1 MSYLNSILNDS
12 KKFDSPFAHWEL
24 NKPLTDLQINEILHA
39 DISDPTKHNLNYDGT
54 RAIDG
59 GEGKFREGISDGGK
73 ALKFRCFVTKENS
86 NEFPG
91 LTNLIKELQ
100 NKKTYQ
106 KISEL
111 INKDLSNS
119 YVRVEV
125 ICDREGFWLK
135 PHCDIPE
142 KLISSLIYIN
152 DTAEDISLGTDLYNE
167 QLELK
172 HTVPFWHNFGYIF
185 HGPNKWHG
193 MEKGKTIRTE
203 RRGIQ
208 INYVTFETDWKVE

>member
-1 MSYLNSILNDS
+1 MR
-12 KKFDSPFAHWEL
+12 A
-24 NKPLTDLQINEILHA
+24 
-39 DISDPTKHNLNYDGT
+39 TKHNEPEEYFTFGQCLTPQQIDEIKTADINRTQVLNDGT
-54 RAIDG
+54 RSGYKDG
-59 GEGKFREGISDGGK
+59 VGKQNDKFREYI
-73 ALKFRCFVTKENS
+73 TKENAGKYP
-86 NEFPG
+86 ELVKF
-91 LTNLIKELQ
+91 IKELQ
-100 NKKTYQ
+100 TEPIRSMIAKLVGNKENF
-106 KISEL
+106 IG
-111 INKDLSNS
+111 S
-119 YVRVEV
+119 YVRLEV
-125 ICDREGFWLK
+125 LNDTQGFWLK

-185 HGPNKWHG
+185 HFNKWHG

>member
-1 MSYLNSILNDS
+1 MSTRLFQSLGRATRHDKPWEYFTFGQAL
-12 KKFDSPFAHWEL
+12 SPQ
-24 NKPLTDLQINEILHA
+24 QIDEIKNADIQKGGILH
-39 DISDPTKHNLNYDGT
+39 DGT
-54 RAIDG
+54 RSGYKDG
-59 GEGKFREGISDGGK
+59 IEKQNHKLREY
-73 ALKFRCFVTKENS
+73 VTNENRDKYPELVS
-86 NEFPG
+86 F
-91 LTNLIKELQ
+91 IKELQ
-100 NKKTYQ
+100 SKPIREMIAQMVGN
-106 KISEL
+106 E
-111 INKDLSNS
+111 NNFEGS
-119 YVRVEV
+119 YVRLEV
-125 ICDREGFWLK
+125 LNDTQGFWLK

>member
-1 MSYLNSILNDS
+1 MSTRLFQSLSRATKHDEPWEYFTFGQCL
-12 KKFDSPFAHWEL
+12 SPQ
-24 NKPLTDLQINEILHA
+24 QIEEIKNA
-39 DISDPTKHNLNYDGT
+39 DIDRTSMLHDGT
-54 RAIDG
+54 RSGYKDG
-59 GEGKFREGISDGGK
+59 VSKQNDKFREY
-73 ALKFRCFVTKENS
+73 VTKDNWLKYPELAKFI
-86 NEFPG
+86 E
-91 LTNLIKELQ
+91 ELQ
-100 NKKTYQ
+100 SLPIRQ
-106 KISEL
+106 MIARL
-111 INKDLSNS
+111 VGNKDNFKDS
-119 YVRVEV
+119 YVRLEV
-125 ICDREGFWLK
+125 LNDTQGFWLK

-193 MEKGKTIRTE
+193 MEAGKTIRTE

-208 INYVTFETDWKVE
+208 INYVTFETDWKVK

>member
-1 MSYLNSILNDS
+1 MSTRLFQSLSRATKHDTPWEYFTFGQAL
-12 KKFDSPFAHWEL
+12 SPQ
-24 NKPLTDLQINEILHA
+24 QIEEIKNADIIKSGILH
-39 DISDPTKHNLNYDGT
+39 DGT
-54 RAIDG
+54 RSGYKDG
-59 GEGKFREGISDGGK
+59 IEKQNHKLREY
-73 ALKFRCFVTKENS
+73 VTNENRDKYPELVS
-86 NEFPG
+86 F
-91 LTNLIKELQ
+91 IKELQ
-100 NKKTYQ
+100 SKPIREMIAKMVGN
-106 KISEL
+106 E
-111 INKDLSNS
+111 NNFEGS
-119 YVRVEV
+119 YVRLEV
-125 ICDREGFWLK
+125 LNDTQGFWLK

>member
-1 MSYLNSILNDS
+1 MSKLYSSLLR
-12 KKFDSPFAHWEL
+12 A
-24 NKPLTDLQINEILHA
+24 
-39 DISDPTKHNLNYDGT
+39 TKHNEPWEYFTFGQCLTPQQIDEIKTADINRTQVLNDGT
-54 RAIDG
+54 RSGYKDG
-59 GEGKFREGISDGGK
+59 VGKQNDKFREYI
-73 ALKFRCFVTKENS
+73 TKENAGKYP
-86 NEFPG
+86 ELVKF
-91 LTNLIKELQ
+91 IKELQ
-100 NKKTYQ
+100 TEPIRGMIAKLVGNKEKF
-106 KISEL
+106 IG
-111 INKDLSNS
+111 S
-119 YVRVEV
+119 YVRLEALN
-125 ICDREGFWLK
+125 DTQGFWLK

-208 INYVTFETDWKVE
+208 LNYVTFETDWKVE

>member
-1 MSYLNSILNDS
+1 MNDPQGKFEILRKIS
-12 KKFDSPFAHWEL
+12 KKPQVSQREL
-24 NKPLTDLQINEILHA
+24 AEELGFSLGK
-39 DISDPTKHNLNYDGT
+39 LNY
-54 RAIDG
+54 
-59 GEGKFREGISDGGK
+59 
-73 ALKFRCFVTKENS
+73 C
-86 NEFPG
+86 
-91 LTNLIKELQ
+91 IKELQ
-100 NKKTYQ
+100 SKPIREMIAKMVGN
-106 KISEL
+106 E
-111 INKDLSNS
+111 NNFEGS
-119 YVRVEV
+119 YVRLEV
-125 ICDREGFWLK
+125 LNDTQGFWLK

>member
-1 MSYLNSILNDS
+1 MSKLYSSLLR
-12 KKFDSPFAHWEL
+12 A
-24 NKPLTDLQINEILHA
+24 
-39 DISDPTKHNLNYDGT
+39 TKHNEPWEYFTFGQCLTPQQIDEIKTADINRTQVLNDGT
-54 RAIDG
+54 RSGYKNGVGKQND
-59 GEGKFREGISDGGK
+59 KFREYI
-73 ALKFRCFVTKENS
+73 TKENAGKYP
-86 NEFPG
+86 ELVKF
-91 LTNLIKELQ
+91 IKELQ
-100 NKKTYQ
+100 TEPIRGMIAKLVGNKENF
-106 KISEL
+106 IG
-111 INKDLSNS
+111 S
-119 YVRVEV
+119 YVRLEV
-125 ICDREGFWLK
+125 LNDTQGFWLK

-208 INYVTFETDWKVE
+208 LNYVTFETDWKVE

>member
-1 MSYLNSILNDS
+1 MSKLFSSLLRATKHKEPWEYFTFGNVLNSQ
-12 KKFDSPFAHWEL
+12 
-24 NKPLTDLQINEILHA
+24 QIHEIKTA
-39 DISDPTKHNLNYDGT
+39 DIIKDGVLNDGT
-54 RAIDG
+54 RSGYRDG
-59 GEGKFREGISDGGK
+59 VGQQNNKFREY
-73 ALKFRCFVTKENS
+73 VTKDNWKKY
-86 NEFPG
+86 PG
-91 LTNLIKELQ
+91 LRMFIKELQ
-100 NKKTYQ
+100 TEPIRNMIAELVGNK
-106 KISEL
+106 E
-111 INKDLSNS
+111 NFVGS
-119 YVRVEV
+119 YVRLEV
-125 ICDREGFWLK
+125 LNDTQGFWLK

-208 INYVTFETDWKVE
+208 VNYVTFETDWKVE

>member
-1 MSYLNSILNDS
+1 MSKLYSSLLR
-12 KKFDSPFAHWEL
+12 A
-24 NKPLTDLQINEILHA
+24 
-39 DISDPTKHNLNYDGT
+39 TKHNEPWEYFTFGQCLTPQQIDEIKTADINRTQVFNDGT
-54 RAIDG
+54 RSGYKDG
-59 GEGKFREGISDGGK
+59 VGKQNDKFREYI
-73 ALKFRCFVTKENS
+73 TKENAGIYPELVKFI
-86 NEFPG
+86 N
-91 LTNLIKELQ
+91 ELQ
-100 NKKTYQ
+100 TEPIRGMIAKLVGNK
-106 KISEL
+106 E
-111 INKDLSNS
+111 NFVGS
-119 YVRVEV
+119 YVRLEV
-125 ICDREGFWLK
+125 LNDTQGFWLK

-208 INYVTFETDWKVE
+208 LNYVTFETDWKVE